1 MATKHLP
8 FSASRR
14 NKFSHFFRQNT
25 MRKCLNATAAYILRW
40 TAQSSQSMLE
50 GQSSAA
56 AEQSGGRAG
65 TQWSE
70 KLGPGIWPGLT
81 SRSSPGPVLTSSPAR
96 EAGLFPFIAPHWK
109 LARLADF
116 QAVYSP
122 RPYQSEC
129 DSAARNSAAS
139 YSLRQV

>member
-1 MATKHLP
+1 
-8 FSASRR
+8 
-14 NKFSHFFRQNT
+14 
-25 MRKCLNATAAYILRW
+25 MRKCLNAAAAYMLRW

-65 TQWSE
+65 TQCSE

-96 EAGLFPFIAPHWK
+96 EAA
-109 LARLADF
+109 LALIRANAIPRLETLQPPTLYGKF
-116 QAVYSP
+116 EP
-122 RPYQSEC
+122 RRS
-129 DSAARNSAAS
+129 
-139 YSLRQV
+139 SLT